1 MTMTDAIQTDVLT
14 PIAVGLE
21 PIGEIGAPIALK
33 PQPWVARDAIRTSLW
48 ASTMDGIFA
57 AIFSNIAGG
66 VLLSHFLIEL
76 KASAFEIG
84 LLSSIPMVVNLL
96 QPLGAFLGDRTTS
109 RHNYCLWI
117 FGTSRLL
124 WLTLVVTIAMASLGM
139 TNPHQLVLLT
149 LGIVLVT
156 HFLGALGGS
165 SWLSW
170 MATLVPARLRGR
182 YFGLRNSAGSL
193 TTLLCVPIAGWGVSH
208 WMGGSIQGYGM
219 VLLLGIVA
227 GLISIGFQYFMVDV
241 NPQVQNAHAVQPSP
255 GDAPAATTTQ
265 LGIGEWVATL
275 QEILQQPNFL
285 RFLFY
290 FSGWMFAVNLSAPF
304 FNFYLLDTLQ
314 LDVTWVTLYNSL
326 HSGAHLLMLM
336 LWGRIADR
344 IGNRSIL
351 IWVGILVAITPILW
365 LSVGTRSLDLWL
377 ILPLL
382 HVLAGATWAAI
393 DLCSNN
399 LQLGVA
405 PTRHQSSYFAIV
417 AAVAGVSGALG
428 TTLGGTLAEL
438 IDGGVLGVFAL
449 SSGLRLLA
457 LIPLVF
463 VKEERSRS
471 RSEGL
476 AVSG

>member
-1 MTMTDAIQTDVLT
+1 MIDAAETEVPIPIPVEVESVAPITL
-14 PIAVGLE
+14 PIAPNL
-21 PIGEIGAPIALK
+21 
-33 PQPWVARDAIRTSLW
+33 QPWIARRALRTSLW

-109 RHNYCLWI
+109 RHYYCLWI

-124 WLTLVVTIAMASLGM
+124 WLMLVVGIGMNNLGL
-139 TNPHQLVLLT
+139 TNPHRLVVLT
-149 LGIVLVT
+149 LAIVLAT
-156 HFLGALGGS
+156 HFLGSLGSS

-193 TTLLCVPIAGWGVSH
+193 TTLLCVPIAGWVISN
-208 WMGGSIQGYGM
+208 WLGGAIQGYGV
-219 VLLLGIVA
+219 VLLVGVIA
-227 GLISIGFQYFMVDV
+227 GLISIGFQNFMVDV
-241 NPQVQNAHAVQPSP
+241 NPQVQNAHPNQSGIASEE
-255 GDAPAATTTQ
+255 APASG
-265 LGIGEWVATL
+265 LGVGEWTAAL
-275 QEILQQPNFL
+275 WEILQQPNFL
-285 RFLFY
+285 RFLLY

-304 FNFYLLDTLQ
+304 FNFYLLETLQ

-326 HSGAHLLMLM
+326 HSGAHLLLLM

-344 IGNRSIL
+344 IGNRSVL
-351 IWVGILVAITPILW
+351 TWVGILVAITPLLW
-365 LSVGTRSLDLWL
+365 LGVGTRSLDLWL
-377 ILPLL
+377 VLPLL
-382 HVLAGATWAAI
+382 HLLAGATWSAI

-405 PTRHQSSYFAIV
+405 PMRHQSSYFAIA

-428 TTLGGTLAEL
+428 TTLGGVLAEL
-438 IDGGVLGVFAL
+438 PTYGGVLGVFAL
-449 SSGLRLLA
+449 SSVLRLLA

-463 VKEERSRS
+463 VREERSRS
-471 RSEGL
+471 LLGSP
-476 AVSG
+476 VITH